1 MNALK
6 IKKMFDCKPALRIC
20 NLHFPAHDF
29 PQEIFCHSGGST
41 GDSGGWLEPFKTKL
55 FLSHGDIAEK
65 IELAFVCTG
74 G

>member
-6 IKKMFDCKPALRIC
+6 IKKCLIA
-20 NLHFPAHDF
+20 NLHYASVMHFPAHDF
-29 PQEIFCHSGGST
+29 PQENFRHSGGST

>member
-1 MNALK
+1 
-6 IKKMFDCKPALRIC
+6 MFDCKPALPSVM
-20 NLHFPAHDF
+20 HFPAHDF
-29 PQEIFCHSGGST
+29 PQENFRHSGGST
-41 GDSGGWLEPFKTKL
+41 GDSGGWLESFKTKL

>member
-6 IKKMFDCKPALRIC
+6 IKKCLIA
-20 NLHFPAHDF
+20 NLHYASVMHFQAHDF
-29 PQEIFCHSGGST
+29 PQENFRHSGGSK

-55 FLSHGDIAEK
+55 FLSHRDIAEK
-65 IELAFVCTG
+65 IELAFICTG

>member
-6 IKKMFDCKPALRIC
+6 IKKMFDCKHVSVM
-20 NLHFPAHDF
+20 HFPAHDF
-29 PQEIFCHSGGST
+29 PQEKNCHSGGST
-41 GDSGGWLEPFKTKL
+41 GDSGCWLEPFKTKL